1 MLGGL
6 SAENIVLLA
15 AVASVRYAQGQSA
28 EDIELLSAFFEVLA
42 NNLALLALSPTV
54 DSADE

>member
-1 MLGGL
+1 MGGL

-15 AVASVRYAQGQSA
+15 AVASVRYAQGKSA

-42 NNLALLALSPTV
+42 NNLALRALSPTV